1 MRSEV
6 FEMRNGAGKSDD
18 ARFQKPSAILSAL
31 SGGGVW
37 NANEKSPHIHFMRAV

>member
-18 ARFQKPSAILSAL
+18 ERSQKTQCDSFGPTEGGIL
-31 SGGGVW
+31 
-37 NANEKSPHIHFMRAV
+37 NADWSYLA